1 MPIRWKCVRNNGRTS
16 FEVGKIYEEGEGRS
30 LCDGNCTWQAAGC
43 ESAVEWLREHIQSEV
58 EFEEVKAMYSVGD
71 KVRIVSEWGPGCN
84 QNHEG
89 AMDHWL
95 GQVMTIRTVEDYGY
109 TMEED
114 QAEHDGCGWVWSD
127 ATIAGPAEELIVLR
141 NGDVVTTRN
150 GQRWIALFGYSTS
163 NQDVLLGVADG
174 GFLRIESYDSEWRH
188 CNGGSEYD
196 IMRTERSSVLGECA
210 WGDNPVNTTV
220 FERKKVVSM
229 EEALRIL
236 EEKLGTKVIIKED

>member
-1 MPIRWKCVRNNGRTS
+1 MIKWKCVRSHDRLH
-16 FEVGKIYEEGEGRS
+16 FEVGKVYEEGEGRS
-30 LCDGNCTWQAAGC
+30 LVDGQYTWQANGC
-43 ESAVEWLREHIQSEV
+43 GSAVEWLRRHFTGIV
-58 EFEEVKAMYSVGD
+58 FEEVKTMQYNVGA

-114 QAEHDGCGWVWSD
+114 QAEHDGYGWAWSD

-163 NQDVLLGVADG
+163 NQNVLLSVADG
-174 GFLRIESYDSEWRH
+174 GFLRIEPYDSEWRY
-188 CNGGSEYD
+188 CDGGSEYD
-196 IMRTERSSVLGECA
+196 IIRIERSSVPGGCA